1 MWHAEKMLG
10 FIFII
15 IIIYLFPFAATVT
28 FSVHWNINIRH
39 QDEKLVGEIGERGT
53 SYVFTAWHSER
64 SLKLLKSWFYSW
76 ISRLFPINSEMRLRA
91 FIYLSWIE
99 DCSFI
104 RCLGI
109 QCSFFFVV
117 CIFFL
122 EAPLFPVVYSP
133 LCFGCFC
140 YCEPVNTFC
149 TEYKKPFSS

>member
-15 IIIYLFPFAATVT
+15 IIIYLFPFAAMVT

-109 QCSFFFVV
+109 QCSFFFCCVH
-117 CIFFL
+117 FF
-122 EAPLFPVVYSP
+122 PRGSPVPCCLQST
-133 LCFGCFC
+133 LLRLLLLLWTCKHFLHRI
-140 YCEPVNTFC
+140 
-149 TEYKKPFSS
+149 